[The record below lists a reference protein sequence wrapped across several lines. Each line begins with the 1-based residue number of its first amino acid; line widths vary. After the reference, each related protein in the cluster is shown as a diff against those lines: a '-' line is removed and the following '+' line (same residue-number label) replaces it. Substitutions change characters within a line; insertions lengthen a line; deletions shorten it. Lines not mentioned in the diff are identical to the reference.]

1 MTWTYTFHRFTNRAA
16 FDAAYDAAG
25 FPRED
30 NQIAPPETVA
40 LDVIGAMWTG
50 GEYDSQGNVTKPSA
64 LAPGYHVN
72 AAWSGE
78 VPAPFRA
85 SRISPA
91 TPRRV
96 FA

>member
-25 FPRED
+25 FAREG
-30 NQIAPPETVA
+30 NQIAPPEAVT

-50 GEYDSQGNVTKPSA
+50 GEYDSQGNVTKPPA
-64 LAPGYHVN
+64 LAQGYHVN

-78 VPAPFRA
+78 MPDAFKASLIIPA
-85 SRISPA
+85 S
-91 TPRRV
+91 PRRV

>member
-1 MTWTYTFHRFTNRAA
+1 MTWTYTFHRFANRAA

-25 FPRED
+25 LPRE
-30 NQIAPPETVA
+30 NGQIAPPETVA
-40 LDVIGAMWTG
+40 LDVIGALHDPAEFNALGIVIKLPVLLTG
-50 GEYDSQGNVTKPSA
+50 F
-64 LAPGYHVN
+64 HVN

>member
-1 MTWTYTFHRFTNRAA
+1 MTWTYTFHRFANRQA

-25 FPRED
+25 LPRV
-30 NQIAPPETVA
+30 NGQIAPPETVA
-40 LDVIGAMWTG
+40 LDVFGALHDPAEFNALGIVIKLPVLLTG
-50 GEYDSQGNVTKPSA
+50 F
-64 LAPGYHVN
+64 HVN

>member
-1 MTWTYTFHRFTNRAA
+1 MIWTYTYHRFTNRAA

-25 FPRED
+25 FARE
-30 NQIAPPETVA
+30 NGQIAPPETVA
-40 LDVIGAMWTG
+40 LDVIGPMWTG
-50 GEYDSQGNVTKPSA
+50 GEYDSQGNVTKPPV

-78 VPAPFRA
+78 MPDAFKASLIIPA
-85 SRISPA
+85 S
-91 TPRRV
+91 PRRV